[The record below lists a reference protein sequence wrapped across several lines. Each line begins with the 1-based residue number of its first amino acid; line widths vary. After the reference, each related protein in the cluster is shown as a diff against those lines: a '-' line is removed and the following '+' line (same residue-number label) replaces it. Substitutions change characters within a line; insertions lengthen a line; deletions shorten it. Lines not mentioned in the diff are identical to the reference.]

1 MWGMRHLQNVRFL
14 QSRRNDIGGNPY
26 GSYRLFGPLG
36 ESCEDSSI
44 EEVVSRAHVDK
55 NDAYLKC
62 VRSARLS
69 VSNSLQGCSSCVG
82 QVVPV
87 QRVSRHLSGERMTSL
102 VQFFRFLVG
111 LGMVIAGGVVAAPL
125 ISSILSAATS
135 GPVPSGQVRGAA
147 QGRTSQSPIHAFT
160 VPGSVPIETDPV
172 QYTYDSVGSS
182 LSPPNGISLLPKA
195 PIGLPERMPKQTLG
209 ATPPDLYGA
218 YRTTVEMPPPPL
230 LDGSQDVAKY
240 RMDRTTESSKGPRRQ
255 VPDSIPETYRVRDG
269 DDLTGIATRLYGH
282 PRAATALWQVNA
294 NRLSS
299 PEVLPIGFEM
309 VVPPAW
315 RVFGKSAADGDA
327 YRIEP
332 VESPRME
339 VPRGAS
345 VHATSMQSNSLVK
358 QNNPSLNQGPGNPW
372 LERAQKLHPVH
383 PEKTITTE
391 SRGTIRVA
399 PGETLVSL
407 AQRVYGDATMA
418 DSIFNANRDRLR
430 NPALLVPGTELRLP

>member
-1 MWGMRHLQNVRFL
+1 M
-14 QSRRNDIGGNPY
+14 
-26 GSYRLFGPLG
+26 
-36 ESCEDSSI
+36 
-44 EEVVSRAHVDK
+44 
-55 NDAYLKC
+55 
-62 VRSARLS
+62 
-69 VSNSLQGCSSCVG
+69 G
-82 QVVPV
+82 QVVPA
-87 QRVSRHLSGERMTSL
+87 QCVSRHLSGERMTSL

-111 LGMVIAGGVVAAPL
+111 LGMVIAGGFVAAPL
-125 ISSILSAATS
+125 ISSILTAATS
-135 GPVPSGQVRGAA
+135 GPVSSGHMRGAA
-147 QGRTSQSPIHAFT
+147 QGRMSQSPIHAFT
-160 VPGSVPIETDPV
+160 VPGSVPAETDPI
-172 QYTYDSVGSS
+172 QYTYDSAGSS
-182 LSPPNGISLLPKA
+182 LSPPKGISLSSQVPMA
-195 PIGLPERMPKQTLG
+195 LPERMPKHSLG

-240 RMDRTTESSKGPRRQ
+240 RTDRTMGKSKGPRRQ
-255 VPDSIPETYRVRDG
+255 MPDSIPETYRVQDG
-269 DDLTGIATRLYGH
+269 DDLRGIATRLYGH

-315 RVFGKSAADGDA
+315 RVFGKNGAHGDA

-332 VESPRME
+332 VESSRME

-345 VHATSMQSNSLVK
+345 IHATSMQSESFVK
-358 QNNPSLNQGPGNPW
+358 QYEPASNQDTGNPW
-372 LERAQKLHPVH
+372 LGRAQNLPSIH
-383 PEKTITTE
+383 PEKISAAQ

-399 PGETLVSL
+399 PGETLASL
-407 AQRVYGDATMA
+407 AQRVYGNANMA

>member
-1 MWGMRHLQNVRFL
+1 
-14 QSRRNDIGGNPY
+14 
-26 GSYRLFGPLG
+26 
-36 ESCEDSSI
+36 
-44 EEVVSRAHVDK
+44 
-55 NDAYLKC
+55 
-62 VRSARLS
+62 
-69 VSNSLQGCSSCVG
+69 
-82 QVVPV
+82 
-87 QRVSRHLSGERMTSL
+87 MTSL
-102 VQFFRFLVG
+102 VQVFRFLVG
-111 LGMVIAGGVVAAPL
+111 LGLVIAGSFVAAPL

-135 GPVPSGQVRGAA
+135 GPVPSGQVQRAS
-147 QGRTSQSPIHAFT
+147 QGRTSQSAIHAFT
-160 VPGSVPIETDPV
+160 VPGSVSVVTDPV
-172 QYTYDSVGSS
+172 QYTYDSLDSS
-182 LSPPNGISLLPKA
+182 LTPPNETSSSQGPME
-195 PIGLPERMPKQTLG
+195 LPERMPKHSLG

-240 RMDRTTESSKGPRRQ
+240 RTDRTTNKSKGPRRQ
-255 VPDSIPETYRVRDG
+255 MPDSIPETYRVQDG

-282 PRAATALWQVNA
+282 PRAATALWQMNA

-315 RVFGKSAADGDA
+315 RVFGKSDSHGDA

-332 VESPRME
+332 VESPGVE
-339 VPRGAS
+339 VPRRAS
-345 VHATSMQSNSLVK
+345 VHATSMQSESFVK
-358 QNNPSLNQGPGNPW
+358 QHEPALNQGTGNPW
-372 LERAQKLHPVH
+372 LGRAQERHSVY
-383 PEKTITTE
+383 PEKTITTQ

-407 AQRVYGDATMA
+407 AQRVYGNANMA